1 MTNAIEQLIPH
12 RAPMRWVD
20 ALTDCTDT
28 TATATTRFTP
38 EHFAVANGVVIETA
52 LVECMAQTVAAALGQ
67 RMRASG
73 KSGAANNGMLAAV
86 SNFKV
91 FSQPPFDQ
99 TLTIEVR
106 EVKRLGPML
115 MIAGKI
121 SCGTELIA
129 TGDLS
134 LYA

>member
-20 ALTDCTDT
+20 ALSDCTDT
-28 TATATTRFTP
+28 TATATTRFNA
-38 EHFAVANGVVIETA
+38 EHFAVVDGVVLETA

-73 KSGAANNGMLAAV
+73 KSGLANNGMLAAV
-86 SNFKV
+86 SNFKI
-91 FSQPPFDQ
+91 FSQPPIDQ

-115 MIAGKI
+115 LIAGKI
-121 SCGTELIA
+121 FCGTELIA

>member
-1 MTNAIEQLIPH
+1 MSTAIEQLIPH
-12 RAPMRWVD
+12 RTPMRWVE
-20 ALTDCTDT
+20 ALLDCSDT
-28 TATATTRFTP
+28 TATATTRFTA
-38 EHFAVANGVVIETA
+38 EDFAVANGAVIETA

-67 RMRASG
+67 RMQARG
-73 KSGAANNGMLAAV
+73 PTGAANHGMLAAV
-86 SNFKV
+86 ANF
-91 FSQPPFDQ
+91 QIHARPPLDQ

-115 MIAGKI
+115 LIAGKI
-121 SCGTELIA
+121 SCGLDLIA